1 LIQEDYDAAK
11 PDCEMGEEP
20 AALGKGLTGDDLP
33 DAKGKYLGRMVL
45 AERVRF
51 LIQAPIPHSLQAF
64 TIGYVTVHHC
74 QQARYVHQ
82 FVHQFSVGDSIT
94 QIPTQTCP

>member
-1 LIQEDYDAAK
+1 MIQEDYDAAK

-45 AERVRF
+45 AER
-51 LIQAPIPHSLQAF
+51 LE
-64 TIGYVTVHHC
+64 
-74 QQARYVHQ
+74 
-82 FVHQFSVGDSIT
+82 
-94 QIPTQTCP
+94 

>member
-45 AERVRF
+45 AEGD
-51 LIQAPIPHSLQAF
+51 ISPCKHQP
-64 TIGYVTVHHC
+64 VT
-74 QQARYVHQ
+74 
-82 FVHQFSVGDSIT
+82 
-94 QIPTQTCP
+94 

>member
-45 AERVRF
+45 AERG
-51 LIQAPIPHSLQAF
+51 SL
-64 TIGYVTVHHC
+64 
-74 QQARYVHQ
+74 
-82 FVHQFSVGDSIT
+82 SV
-94 QIPTQTCP
+94 